1 MTTKTRTFCRR
12 TPHVIFPIMFEMPP
26 LTTMNKKCI
35 FSMWLLL
42 SLLLISV
49 SPSASREFGVS
60 RGGASKQ
67 VGSNEAF
74 GLLARALESK
84 FDDIGSEK
92 LEKSLVKLAS
102 AQQTFKGLDGAAH
115 EAYQRT
121 HSGVDVDTAV
131 SGRAQRSAA
140 RVAATAEAL
149 LACELIEIV
158 ENPQLVEED
167 VLVGRQ
173 VIANI
178 TIEDKTVPLGESSL
192 AVLVLY
198 EEAYDRGSGLDHGTI
213 SSWTESDRR
222 KGRAKPKG
230 RLIVVL
236 GETISRDMSKTMK
249 LLDQKPQR
257 VKLSSGLVVNEVASV
272 QPTLYKSAGKLLEV
286 LEPHLRKYNE
296 TAVHFVGRS
305 VAGGVAALS
314 CVLLEGTL
322 PFPASKK
329 AKRRPKRKKQKNED
343 EEAVSDD
350 TTAKS
355 TENPDETE
363 TEAEPVLE
371 PLNGFGRARSSALTL
386 GAPPCLSSNVIAAFC
401 TSILYGDDFVC
412 RATRDSLETLCNRIQ
427 RSISGGFVG
436 RNLGFVSDTLSLTVS
451 SLKTHAHGSEGEEVK
466 LSTPGRGYLVR
477 PRRLGGIC
485 SIHEVGNLNKGG
497 REALRANLLWQLND
511 ILLSKSMWKHHR
523 LSEYIHGLD
532 RVQLRGSND
541 EEWS

>member
-1 MTTKTRTFCRR
+1 LQTSVTR
-12 TPHVIFPIMFEMPP
+12 HVNDQIFEMPS
-26 LTTMNKKCI
+26 LMTMDQKYI
-35 FSMWLLL
+35 SSSMWILL

-49 SPSASREFGVS
+49 NPSASSEFGV
-60 RGGASKQ
+60 RGGATKQ
-67 VGSNEAF
+67 LGSNDAF
-74 GLLARALESK
+74 GLLAGALESK

-92 LEKSLVKLAS
+92 LEKSLVKLAA

-121 HSGVDVDTAV
+121 HSGVDVDASV

-158 ENPQLVEED
+158 ENPRLVEEE

-178 TIEDKTVPLGESSL
+178 SIADKTVPLGASSL

-213 SSWTESDRR
+213 TSLTESDRR
-222 KGRAKPKG
+222 KRHSKPKG
-230 RLIVVL
+230 RLLVVL
-236 GETISRDMSKTMK
+236 GETISSDMPKTLK

-257 VKLSSGLVVNEVASV
+257 VKLSNGLLVNEVASV

-305 VAGGVAALS
+305 LAGGVAALS
-314 CVLLEGTL
+314 AVLLDGAL

-329 AKRRPKRKKQKNED
+329 AKRKPKKQKKDD
-343 EEAVSDD
+343 EEVISEDSA
-350 TTAKS
+350 AIS
-355 TENPDETE
+355 TRNSNQ
-363 TEAEPVLE
+363 TEAEEAEPGLE
-371 PLNGFGRARSSALTL
+371 PLSGLGRARSSALTL

-401 TSILYGDDFVC
+401 TSILYGDDVVC
-412 RATRDSLETLCNRIQ
+412 RTTRESLETLCNRIQ

-436 RNLGFVSDTLSLTVS
+436 RNLGWVSDTVSLTVS

-523 LSEYIHGLD
+523 LDEYIHGLD
-532 RVQLRGSND
+532 RVQLRGSTD
-541 EEWS
+541 EE